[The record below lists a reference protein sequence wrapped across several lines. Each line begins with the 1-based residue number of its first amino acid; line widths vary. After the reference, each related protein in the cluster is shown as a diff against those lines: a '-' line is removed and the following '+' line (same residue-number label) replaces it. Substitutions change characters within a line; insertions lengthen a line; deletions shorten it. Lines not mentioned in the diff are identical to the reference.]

1 MWLLAIA
8 KTLAEKVEAEVN
20 KENVSIAVGVID
32 MHSNFVRQQRMN
44 DTQSL
49 GGWLRGVTASH
60 VDQR

>member
-20 KENVSIAVGVID
+20 KENVSITVGVID
-32 MHSNFVRQQRMN
+32 MHGNFVRQQRMN

-49 GGWLRGVTASH
+49 GG
-60 VDQR
+60 